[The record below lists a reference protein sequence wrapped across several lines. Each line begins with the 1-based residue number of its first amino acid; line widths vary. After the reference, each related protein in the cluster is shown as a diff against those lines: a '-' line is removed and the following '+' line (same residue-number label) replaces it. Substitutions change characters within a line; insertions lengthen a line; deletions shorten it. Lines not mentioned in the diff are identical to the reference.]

1 VLTYETARQPARLRI
16 SAEALRDYGIY
27 LALVLL
33 IVSFA
38 ARIPEFR
45 TWDNALLILL
55 QVSVIGI
62 IAIGMTFTII
72 TAGIDLSV
80 GSLLAVAGIMSAIFA
95 QREPTTL
102 NIVLA
107 FTVPIAVGILGGML
121 NGAIIA
127 GAGVN
132 PLIVTLG
139 TLTAFRG
146 FVVWFRVNPI
156 YDLQP
161 YYQILGQ
168 GTLLGIPVPVIILA
182 IVAIVASVTLGY
194 TKFGRYVYAVG
205 GNREAARAAGINVGL
220 VTFAVYVIS
229 GCCVGIAALIYTSRL
244 MAAQATAGQGFEL
257 QAIAAAVVGGASLFG
272 GRGKISNTITGA
284 LIMGVLFNGF
294 VMLNVPEPIQE
305 MAIGVIVIAAV
316 WLDGVLRMRRR
327 TGAVRGGEPAQEV
340 KQRQTHLGS
349 ERQEDVQ

>member
-1 VLTYETARQPARLRI
+1 MMADEIARPPA
-16 SAEALRDYGIY
+16 ALRLGTSALREYGIY
-27 LALVLL
+27 FALVVL
-33 IVSFA
+33 IAYFSLN
-38 ARIPEFR
+38 IPEFR
-45 TWDNALLILL
+45 TAGNALLILL

-62 IAIGMTFTII
+62 IAVGMTFTII

-80 GSLLAVAGIMSAIFA
+80 GSLLAVAGIMSGLFA
-95 QREPTTL
+95 QKDPTTL
-102 NIVLA
+102 NMALA
-107 FTVPIAVGILGGML
+107 LAVPIAVGLLGGAL

-161 YYQILGQ
+161 YYRVIGQ
-168 GTLLGIPVPVIILA
+168 GTVAGIPVPVLILAAVAAIAWIIL
-182 IVAIVASVTLGY
+182 SF

-220 VTFAVYVIS
+220 ITFAVYVIS
-229 GCCVGIAALIYTSRL
+229 GFCVGIAAPLFTSRL
-244 MAAQATAGQGFEL
+244 MAAQAISGQGFEL

-272 GRGKISNTITGA
+272 GRGKISNTIVGA

-294 VMLNVPEPIQE
+294 VMLDVPQPIQQ
-305 MAIGVIVIAAV
+305 MAVGVIIIVAV
-316 WLDGVLRMRRR
+316 WLDGVLRKRRR
-327 TGAVRGGEPAQEV
+327 TGRMPG
-340 KQRQTHLGS
+340 R
-349 ERQEDVQ
+349 

>member
-1 VLTYETARQPARLRI
+1 MVSDTTPAGMRPSVW
-16 SAEALRDYGIY
+16 SASWLRDYGIY
-27 LALVLL
+27 LALIVLIAFFSL
-33 IVSFA
+33 RV
-38 ARIPEFR
+38 PEFR
-45 TWDNALLILL
+45 TADNALLILL

-80 GSLLAVAGIMSAIFA
+80 GSLLAIAGVMSALFA
-95 QREPTTL
+95 QQEPTAI
-102 NIVLA
+102 NVLLA
-107 FTVPIAVGILGGML
+107 LMVPIVIGTLGGIL

-161 YYQILGQ
+161 WYRFVGQ
-168 GTLLGIPVPVIILA
+168 GTVLGIPVPVLVFAA
-182 IVAIVASVTLGY
+182 IAVAAWIVLSY
-194 TKFGRYVYAVG
+194 TRFGRYVYAVG

-229 GCCVGIAALIYTSRL
+229 GFCVGIASLVYTSRI
-244 MAAQATAGQGFEL
+244 MAAQATSGQGFEL
-257 QAIAAAVVGGASLFG
+257 QAIAAVVLGGASLFG
-272 GRGKISNTITGA
+272 GRGKISNTIVGA
-284 LIMGVLFNGF
+284 LIMGILFNGF
-294 VMLNVPEPIQE
+294 VMLDVPQPIQQ
-305 MAIGVIVIAAV
+305 MAVGVIIIVAV
-316 WLDGVLRMRRR
+316 WVDGVLRKRRR
-327 TGAVRGGEPAQEV
+327 TSRARG
-340 KQRQTHLGS
+340 R
-349 ERQEDVQ
+349 